1 MSRGDSWERNGR
13 KRTGRSLGSEH
24 RERRGDCYRAT
35 RSETGSGSRDW
46 EQVDGGRGTEME
58 TETKNAG
65 RESRQGNQ

>member
-1 MSRGDSWERNGR
+1 MGERERGDHWEASIVRDAGIA
-13 KRTGRSLGSEH
+13 TELQGS
-24 RERRGDCYRAT
+24 